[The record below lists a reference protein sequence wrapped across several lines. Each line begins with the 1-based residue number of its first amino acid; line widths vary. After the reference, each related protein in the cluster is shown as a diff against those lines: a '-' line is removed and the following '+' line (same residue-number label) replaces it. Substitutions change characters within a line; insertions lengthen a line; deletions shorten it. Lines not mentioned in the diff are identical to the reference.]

1 MQQPTA
7 NKKTKFYDNPDVD
20 LKAKELVKPIAS
32 LWFMAGNMISINAKP
47 TNAISGNLSWISM

>member
-47 TNAISGNLSWISM
+47 TNAISGNLS

>member
-20 LKAKELVKPIAS
+20 SKANELVKPIAS
-32 LWFMAGNMISINAKP
+32 VRFIAGNMIYIIAKP
-47 TNAISGNLSWISM
+47 KIAISGNLS